1 MIGSRKAQFFPMV
14 LETEIMKVNHEKDS
28 GDQHTR
34 SSTENDQRERVGSK
48 KDFWDDIAD
57 DVAKGYGASGSAK
70 DIRNRDQEPNY
81 NRRGDEVD

>member
-1 MIGSRKAQFFPMV
+1 MRA
-14 LETEIMKVNHEKDS
+14 NHERGSNERHHQSPRDNSK
-28 GDQHTR
+28 R
-34 SSTENDQRERVGSK
+34 QRVASK

-70 DIRNRDQEPNY
+70 DIRNRDQEPND